1 MPRKKGSRNKPK
13 VTEPPKKK
21 YAKKGRKR
29 IAKDND
35 EFINIV
41 LQAIDSLSVYGKRR
55 ILSHMFTNH
64 IDLVEIKKHK

>member
-1 MPRKKGSRNKPK
+1 MPRKKGSKNL
-13 VTEPPKKK
+13 PKKAEPTKRK
-21 YAKKGRKR
+21 YPQRPVR
-29 IAKDND
+29 DND

-41 LQAIDSLSVYGKRR
+41 LQAIDSLSAYGKRR